1 MSMIKPGHTSLNME
15 DVAEDLEVTYRHI
28 AKVPSIGPD
37 STGKTVNYREGGS
50 QNNPVLP
57 EWRHKIVKADDVDL
71 VAGAKANAVAVVPDP
86 QDRTTVRNSKL
97 FDGHPVEYFMTASD
111 GSSLSGKTDK
121 VRNNYGDDITSL
133 RDELY
138 QLKHALEK
146 KGLVHITNEHFGYN
160 DIFRVGSKPYTHKM
174 LGTPTMDCPDRVTL
188 RLTPDAVQQI
198 DEGDFIAIYYK
209 DAEKVDIRQ
218 VKSIGSDLETIK
230 LDESMGSAYNIK
242 AGNIEVYKSFG
253 VSRDGNFYFARDIE
267 YKIGDQNIYSGLDD
281 DTAYTYYRPV
291 TKLESSYGYSFR
303 IPESK
308 LGFFT
313 KFKIWARATGMPT
326 LTCYVIDEQDIGY
339 FRNPLQAEHLYKN
352 GDVTAD
358 GEPKMHFF
366 AKSDP
371 VTLDPTLGETVVTF
385 DFWDEELEA
394 YPRMT
399 RKDTPINRVRY
410 VAIVC
415 GTYIDDNNFA
425 EIKFLQDQKNLNDLE
440 INNTVYYYDE
450 KPDSANISAL
460 STTEE
465 LNKSDMYYEVV
476 MREAVKNEMDPLNRG
491 LYTAKMECPMGRQVS
506 RARMTLRFA
515 REGGL
520 WDADIT
526 EPGIYGSPTVN
537 GSFNTICYR
546 NFPDLTSSF
555 PSSVSMG
562 ISEKI
567 RKPME
572 LRKNTSDLTMDPDM
586 IVGNNITHGQANA
599 NMVAPNEPIYV
610 RPYEPIYRNA
620 FVISVKGKFY
630 KYNPA
635 LQAYEV
641 TSQKKIYL
649 KPIAVIPDGNKDKK
663 DVYSDRVIFE
673 GDFVDENGNPMFF
686 NQLEFQIYWERQSFS
701 EVKRIAD
708 SQMGIIHDL
717 VFSTDRAVTWK

>member
-28 AKVPSIGPD
+28 SKVPSIGPD
-37 STGKTVNYREGGS
+37 ATGKIVDYREGGS
-50 QNNPVLP
+50 QSNPVKA
-57 EWRHKIVKADDVDL
+57 EWRYKITKADDTDL
-71 VAGAKANAVAVVPDP
+71 VAGAEAKQVAIAENKN
-86 QDRTTVRNSKL
+86 DRTTVRNANHL
-97 FDGHPVEYFMTASD
+97 DEHPASYFMTASD
-111 GSSLSGKTDK
+111 GASLTNNTDK
-121 VRNNYGDDITSL
+121 MRSNFGDDITSL

-146 KGLVHITNEHFGYN
+146 KGLIHTTNGHFGYN
-160 DIFRVGSKPYTHKM
+160 DIFRVGYKPYLHEM
-174 LGTPTMDCPDRVTL
+174 LGVPTIDCPDRVTI
-188 RLTPDAVQQI
+188 RLTPEAVQQI
-198 DEGDFIAIYYK
+198 DEGDFIAIYYR
-209 DAEKVDIRQ
+209 DAEKVDVRQ
-218 VKSIGSDLETIK
+218 VKEIGSDLETLT

-242 AGNIEVYKSFG
+242 ASNIEVYKSYG

-267 YKIGDQNIYSGLDD
+267 YKIGDENIYSGLDD
-281 DTAYTYYRPV
+281 DTVYTFYKPV
-291 TKLESSYGYSFR
+291 TELESSYGYSFR

-313 KFKIWARATGMPT
+313 KLRIWARATGLPT

-339 FRNPLQAEHLYKN
+339 FRNPLQAETLYKN
-352 GDVTAD
+352 GDMTAD

-366 AKSDP
+366 AKSQP
-371 VTLDPTLGETVVTF
+371 VNLDPTLGETVVTF

-399 RKDTPINRVRY
+399 RKDTPTNRVRY

-415 GTYIDDNNFA
+415 GTFIDKNNFA
-425 EIKFLQDQKNLNDLE
+425 EIKFLQDKKTLNDLE
-440 INNTVYYYDE
+440 TNNTVYYYDE
-450 KPDSANISAL
+450 KPDSATVSAL

-465 LNKSDMYYEVV
+465 LNKSDMYYEVT
-476 MREAVKNEMDPLNRG
+476 MREALKNEMDPLNRG
-491 LYTAKMECPMGRQVS
+491 LYTAKMECPLGRQVS
-506 RARMTLRFA
+506 RARMTLRFK

-526 EPGIYGSPTVN
+526 EPGIFGGSTIN

-555 PSSVSMG
+555 PSAISLG
-562 ISEKI
+562 LSEKI

-572 LRKNTSDLTMDPDM
+572 LRKDEADLTLNPDM
-586 IVGNNITHGQANA
+586 IVGNNLTHGTALTD
-599 NMVAPNEPIYV
+599 MVAPNEPIYV
-610 RPYEPIYRNA
+610 RPYEPVYRNA

-630 KYNPA
+630 EYDAAK
-635 LQAYEV
+635 QKYEV
-641 TSQKKIYL
+641 ISQKKIYL

-663 DVYSDRVIFE
+663 DEYSDRVIFE
-673 GDFVDENGNPMFF
+673 GDFTNEEGGPMFF
-686 NQLEFQIYWERQSFS
+686 NQLEFQIYWERPAFS
-701 EVKRIAD
+701 EIKRIAD

-717 VFSTDRAVTWK
+717 IFSTDRAVTWN